1 MIAQRDKD
9 FILFTFSGLERH
21 VLERTIKT
29 LVENYKLPPGQIDQ
43 RAGAVW
49 YSTRGCE
56 TARISAEETAEWLKQ
71 LHAVRIARVEF
82 LEKCLEQLARRAPGP
97 VKLGIPVQN
106 AESLMTALNDH
117 RLLVAAQN
125 AISEREMTLRS
136 LASFAK
142 LPPGQQTAL
151 CEIEFLAYVIEELL
165 RLLQNSD

>member
-9 FILFTFSGLERH
+9 FILFTFSGIERH

-29 LVENYKLPPGQIDQ
+29 LVENYKLPPEQIDQ
-43 RAGAVW
+43 RTRAVW

-56 TARISAEETAEWLKQ
+56 AARISGEETTEWLKQ
-71 LHAVRIARVEF
+71 LHSVRIGRIDF

-97 VKLGIPVQN
+97 FTLGIPVQN

-125 AISEREMTLRS
+125 GIAEPEMSLRS
-136 LASFAK
+136 LASFTK
-142 LPPGQQTAL
+142 LPPGQQAAL
-151 CEIEFLAYVIEELL
+151 CEIEFLAYIIEELL
-165 RLLQNSD
+165 GLLGSSE

>member
-1 MIAQRDKD
+1 MIAQRDQD

-21 VLERTIKT
+21 VLERAIKT
-29 LVENYKLPPGQIDQ
+29 LVENYKLLPEQIDP

-56 TARISAEETAEWLKQ
+56 AARSSGEETAEWLKQ
-71 LHAVRIARVEF
+71 LHSTRMGRIDF

-97 VKLGIPVQN
+97 FTLGIPVQN

-117 RLLVAAQN
+117 RLLVAAQTG
-125 AISEREMTLRS
+125 IGEHEMSMRS
-136 LASFAK
+136 LASFTK
-142 LPPGQQTAL
+142 LPPEQQTAL

-165 RLLQNSD
+165 QLLGNSG